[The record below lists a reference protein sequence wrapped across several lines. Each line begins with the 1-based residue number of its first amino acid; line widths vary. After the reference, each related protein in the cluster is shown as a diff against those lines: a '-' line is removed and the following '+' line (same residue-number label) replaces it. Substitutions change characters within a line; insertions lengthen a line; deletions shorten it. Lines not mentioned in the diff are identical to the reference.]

1 MPKRSRAAAK
11 SSQAAAPLPTVAA
24 WSNHCDAVKQ
34 YVESW
39 AVRSSGDA
47 QPWKFNKR
55 LQTWLLLNLY
65 DPAAVPDALFDAALE
80 YLTGLSGQAAEATKA
95 TATAIREKQDMPES
109 ERDKILTKLRA
120 AAAPKPAQPA
130 AEGAGDAPAPEVTT
144 PDEDAEPAGAATADA
159 AAAASADGAE
169 EDASPDA
176 SLASAISALATAGPL
191 HSDKQRQKLA
201 RKRAKALLKRL
212 S

>member
-1 MPKRSRAAAK
+1 MPKRSRASAK
-11 SSQAAAPLPTVAA
+11 SNSVAAPLPTVSA

-34 YVESW
+34 YIESW
-39 AVRSSGDA
+39 AVRGSTDA
-47 QPWKFNKR
+47 QTWKFNKR

-65 DPAAVPDALFDAALE
+65 DPAAISDALFDAALE

-95 TATAIREKQDMPES
+95 TATAIREKEGMPES

-120 AAAPKPAQPA
+120 AAAPKPTKPA
-130 AEGAGDAPAPEVTT
+130 AEGTADAPAPEVTT
-144 PDEDAEPAGAATADA
+144 PEEGAEPAAAAAAEAPTAATAD
-159 AAAASADGAE
+159 GE
-169 EDASPDA
+169 EDSSPDA
-176 SLASAISALATAGPL
+176 SLASAINALTTAGPL
-191 HSDKQRQKLA
+191 RSDKQRQKLA